1 MPSDPIVLAAIPAL
15 VAVVIWA
22 ILDGQRFLL
31 FAVLPAMIIPTAL
44 IQPGGTQVALADL
57 LLVVVLAGWLV
68 AHSVGAAEGPAITG
82 NRLLVAALL
91 FATVNLLSAAWSDR
105 PRDTFIFTIQLVEL
119 IVLFPLAFG
128 YLPRSIGVIR
138 QGLLFFVT
146 VCCGLALWAF
156 VKFVP
161 DALRGD
167 FEGTYLPG
175 LHKNLIGSVLAAALV
190 LAYTFWLTARTFG
203 AQVLLATGSAVI
215 AAGLFASV
223 SRGAMLGGVVA
234 VLVASLLLRRRRA
247 LTATVVVAVTAAA
260 IGVVGPE
267 AREASLAEGG
277 YESTAVRG
285 YSFPA
290 AIEKIEER
298 PILGTGGGTYFDF
311 VEELEIGLFD
321 PNNMFLLTWAE
332 VGIPGMVA
340 LLFLLW
346 TLGALLYRVSSLPV
360 EAATVG
366 VAAGGATIT
375 FVVHAQ
381 VDITWTRGT
390 TALGF
395 AMAGLML
402 AAERL
407 SRAEVHPLPGPP
419 PAPAQ
424 PDRPPELVGVS

>member
-1 MPSDPIVLAAIPAL
+1 MPSEPILLAALPAL
-15 VAVVIWA
+15 LALVIWA
-22 ILDGQRFLL
+22 VVDGQRFLL
-31 FAVLPAMIIPTAL
+31 FAVLPAMIVPTAL

-82 NRLLVAALL
+82 NRLLVAAAL
-91 FATVNLLSAAWSDR
+91 FATVNFVSIAWSDR
-105 PRDTFIFTIQLVEL
+105 PRDTLIFTIQLVEL
-119 IVLFPLAFG
+119 VVLFPLAFG

-138 QGLLFFVT
+138 QGLLFFVA
-146 VCCGLALWAF
+146 VCFGLALWT
-156 VKFVP
+156 VVVFVP

-175 LHKNLIGSVLAAALV
+175 LHKNLIGSVLAAALA
-190 LAYTFWLTARTFG
+190 LAYTFWLSARTFG
-203 AQVLLATGSAVI
+203 AQVLLATASAVV
-215 AAGLFASV
+215 AGGLFASV
-223 SRGAMLGGVVA
+223 SRGAMLGGVIA

-247 LTATVVVAVTAAA
+247 LTASLVVAATAAS
-260 IGVVGPE
+260 IGLVGPE
-267 AREASLAEGG
+267 AREARIAEGG

-290 AIEKIEER
+290 AIDKIQES
-298 PILGTGGGTYFDF
+298 PMLGTGGGTYFDF
-311 VEELEIGLFD
+311 IDELNIGLFD

-332 VGIPGMVA
+332 VGILGLAA

-346 TLGALLYRVSSLPV
+346 TIGVLLYRVSSLPV

-366 VAAGGATIT
+366 VAAGGATIA

-390 TALGF
+390 SALGF
-395 AMAGLML
+395 SMAGLML

-407 SRAEVHPLPGPP
+407 SRTRAE
-419 PAPAQ
+419 PAPAGPAAPAP
-424 PDRPPELVGVS
+424 PDRSRELVGVP